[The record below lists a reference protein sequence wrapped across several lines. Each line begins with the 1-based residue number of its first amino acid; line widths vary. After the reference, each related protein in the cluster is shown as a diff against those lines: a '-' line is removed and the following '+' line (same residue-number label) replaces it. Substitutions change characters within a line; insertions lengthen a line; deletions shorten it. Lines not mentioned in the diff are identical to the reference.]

1 MATWNYIIGSEKDF
15 EGAPDW
21 ATHRMFNSVDGKMTR
36 GNQAFTSGTEKGAL
50 WETCDDAK
58 LRANIIVPKNW
69 YTIAQRE
76 PVESPQ
82 WVYYFGTPEMFARMS
97 EGVTHLFRNKL
108 SGVITGV
115 GIRESGA
122 CFMDTTK
129 ELIGH
134 RGDHSVS
141 PAVTNDV
148 VNHPS
153 HYTQGG
159 IECIDA
165 ITAATVGKT
174 GIEAVCVANVVKY
187 LWRYEEKNGLEDVKK
202 ARWYLER
209 LINELE
215 AK

>member
-1 MATWNYIIGSEKDF
+1 MAQY
-15 EGAPDW
+15 
-21 ATHRMFNSVDGKMTR
+21 
-36 GNQAFTSGTEKGAL
+36 
-50 WETCDDAK
+50 
-58 LRANIIVPKNW
+58 
-69 YTIAQRE
+69 
-76 PVESPQ
+76 
-82 WVYYFGTPEMFARMS
+82 VYHLGTPEMFARMS
-97 EGVTHLFRNKL
+97 ENVTHLFRSKL
-108 SGVITGV
+108 TGVITGV
-115 GIRESGA
+115 DIEISGEW
-122 CFMDTTK
+122 FKDTAK

-134 RGDHSVS
+134 RVV
-141 PAVTNDV
+141 ATINDV

-215 AK
+215 NE

>member
-1 MATWNYIIGSEKDF
+1 MTTWNYIIGNEKDF

-21 ATHRMFNSVDGKMTR
+21 AMLRVKHGRDYDEYFIASMGKSEYQSIGKMV
-36 GNQAFTSGTEKGAL
+36 GTPVRFSLEH
-50 WETCDDAK
+50 W
-58 LRANIIVPKNW
+58 NI
-69 YTIAQRE
+69 IAQRE

-82 WVYYFGTPEMFARMS
+82 WVYYLGTPEMFARMS
-97 EGVTHLFRNKL
+97 ESVTHLFRSKL
-108 SGVITGV
+108 TGVITGV
-115 GIRESGA
+115 VIREAGEW
-122 CFMDTTK
+122 FKDTTK

-141 PAVTNDV
+141 PVATNDV

-187 LWRYEEKNGLEDVKK
+187 LWRYEEKNGLEDVEK

-209 LINELE
+209 LIKELE
-215 AK
+215 SNK

>member
-1 MATWNYIIGSEKDF
+1 MTTWRYIKGSEKDF

-21 ATHRMFNSVDGKMTR
+21 AMYRDECRGDHYWSEGYEVGNKFQNINDYLPTTYDGDEE
-36 GNQAFTSGTEKGAL
+36 TSK
-50 WETCDDAK
+50 
-58 LRANIIVPKNW
+58 I
-69 YTIAQRE
+69 IAQRE
-76 PVESPQ
+76 PVAD
-82 WVYYFGTPEMFARMS
+82 VA
-97 EGVTHLFRNKL
+97 
-108 SGVITGV
+108 
-115 GIRESGA
+115 
-122 CFMDTTK
+122 
-129 ELIGH
+129 
-134 RGDHSVS
+134 SV
-141 PAVTNDV
+141 ATNDV

-215 AK
+215 SNK

>member
-1 MATWNYIIGSEKDF
+1 MTTWNYIIGDEKDF

-21 ATHRMFNSVDGKMTR
+21 ATRRIKGEWSDKQSFCGLHDGR
-36 GNQAFTSGTEKGAL
+36 VHICSIG
-50 WETCDDAK
+50 ETTGEEMNMGYAHT
-58 LRANIIVPKNW
+58 V
-69 YTIAQRE
+69 IAQRE
-76 PVESPQ
+76 PVTS
-82 WVYYFGTPEMFARMS
+82 VNDA
-97 EGVTHLFRNKL
+97 
-108 SGVITGV
+108 
-115 GIRESGA
+115 
-122 CFMDTTK
+122 DT
-129 ELIGH
+129 
-134 RGDHSVS
+134 
-141 PAVTNDV
+141 

-209 LINELE
+209 LISELNGVI
-215 AK
+215 K

>member
-1 MATWNYIIGSEKDF
+1 MTTWNYIIGSEKDF

-21 ATHRMFNSVDGKMTR
+21 ATMRTRTGGNTYFVESHSEGAKICGIIKKKPFELFGKIDM
-36 GNQAFTSGTEKGAL
+36 SDIL
-50 WETCDDAK
+50 
-58 LRANIIVPKNW
+58 IV
-69 YTIAQRE
+69 AQRE
-76 PVESPQ
+76 PVTN
-82 WVYYFGTPEMFARMS
+82 VTPVA
-97 EGVTHLFRNKL
+97 
-108 SGVITGV
+108 
-115 GIRESGA
+115 
-122 CFMDTTK
+122 
-129 ELIGH
+129 
-134 RGDHSVS
+134 
-141 PAVTNDV
+141 TNDV

-209 LINELE
+209 LISEMSE
-215 AK
+215 GE